1 MERLTNSEPLGVKEN
16 VTIRDITQRLSEYED
31 TGYTPTDIKSLVGEW
46 KVNLKCLDSYR
57 KAESE
62 GRLLKLRCKIGDTVY
77 ILWDGFNSNRDSV
90 YPAVVSSVSLIRMY
104 GDVSVGYS
112 VEPSPGIVMAYLDAD
127 FGKRWFLT
135 HEDAEAALECMRAG

>member
-16 VTIRDITQRLSEYED
+16 VTIRDIAQRLSEYED
-31 TGYTPTDIKSLVGEW
+31 TGYTPIEIKSLEGEW

-77 ILWDGFNSNRDSV
+77 ILWDGFFSNRDSV
-90 YPAVVSSVSLIRMY
+90 YPAVVSSVSLIRMC

-112 VEPSPGIVMAYLDAD
+112 VEPSPGIATAYLDAD

-135 HEDAEAALECMRAG
+135 REDAEAALECMRAG